1 MRKLVLKM
9 SMSVDGHVAAA
20 RADSDWMFRAASPD
34 SAAWV
39 LDTIRNAGVHAFGRR
54 TFESVAGFW
63 ANGTT
68 PMADAMNRIPKVVFT
83 RQPSYDPAVVDLGGS
98 GSPGAGTWT
107 GARAASGDLAEEVD
121 RLRAEEGE
129 YVLAQGGTDFCGSLV
144 RADLVDEYRL
154 VVLPVALGVG
164 DGIFSGLP
172 DELDL
177 ELVSSTVFE
186 GGAKADVYRPR
197 R

>member
-1 MRKLVLKM
+1 M
-9 SMSVDGHVAAA
+9 
-20 RADSDWMFRAASPD
+20 
-34 SAAWV
+34 
-39 LDTIRNAGVHAFGRR
+39 
-54 TFESVAGFW
+54 
-63 ANGTT
+63 
-68 PMADAMNRIPKVVFT
+68 
-83 RQPSYDPAVVDLGGS
+83 
-98 GSPGAGTWT
+98 
-107 GARAASGDLAEEVD
+107 AEEVD

-129 YVLAQGGTDFCGSLV
+129 YVLAQGGTDFCRSLV